1 LRDDRFGGNVERI
14 LEGLLDGSLG
24 SELDDVDEEEEE
36 GSGKGKQ
43 KATPKDREKDD
54 SFAYDVS
61 QRRNIFD
68 NEELDVARVRV
79 GKQNI
84 E

>member
-1 LRDDRFGGNVERI
+1 ME
-14 LEGLLDGSLG
+14 
-24 SELDDVDEEEEE
+24 SELDDVDEEEGKKEE

-43 KATPKDREKDD
+43 KATPKDREKE
-54 SFAYDVS
+54 SPFAYDVS

-68 NEELDVARVRV
+68 NEELDVASVRV